1 MSNDFEAF
9 MSEASKISK
18 VQSESDRTGA
28 ELGYYFCTPLEA
40 GILLDPATPAYIA
53 QARTQIRYT
62 NTPQGIALWER
73 GAQETQKKLEQLLGE
88 KPSKA
93 AEPEVQSPFSK
104 TQLEIS

>member
-1 MSNDFEAF
+1 MTISEFDAF

-28 ELGYYFCTPLEA
+28 ELGFYYCTPLEA
-40 GILLDPATPAYIA
+40 GILLDPATPAYIS

-62 NTPQGIALWER
+62 NTPQGIALWEAS
-73 GAQETQKKLEQLLGE
+73 AQATQKKLEQLLGE

-93 AEPEVQSPFSK
+93 AEPEVQSPFP
-104 TQLEIS
+104 TINLTT